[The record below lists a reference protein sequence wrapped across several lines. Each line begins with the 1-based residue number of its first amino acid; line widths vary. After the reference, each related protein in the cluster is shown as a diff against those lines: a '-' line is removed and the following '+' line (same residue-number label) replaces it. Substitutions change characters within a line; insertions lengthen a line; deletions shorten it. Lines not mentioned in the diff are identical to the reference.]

1 MFIVNQQRLIK
12 YKIKMGSLLGKIADM
27 EANGELPQFDPTNMS
42 DVLRLASER
51 GLKHVIMIDA
61 MDFLRDDSTQTNEE
75 VVLLAAK
82 KWNLI

>member
-1 MFIVNQQRLIK
+1 
-12 YKIKMGSLLGKIADM
+12 MGSLLGKIADM

-42 DVLRLASER
+42 DVLRLASTR
-51 GLKHVIMIDA
+51 GLKHIIMLDA

>member
-51 GLKHVIMIDA
+51 GSKHVIMIDA